1 MTHFYKKIKPIDA
14 EELWRSRM
22 KIKSIKKFPPQFT
35 VDIET
40 QNTHTY
46 QLGNKVVSHNTTSLV
61 LGTSSGVH
69 AWHNDYYVR
78 RLRVDKNEAIYQYL
92 AETIPDMLEDE
103 FFRPNQQAV
112 ISIPVKAPDGAV
124 TRQESAL
131 DLLNRVSK
139 VWKEWVKPGHRKG
152 ANKNNV
158 STTVNVRDNE
168 WEIVRDWMW
177 ENRENF
183 TALSCFPTDNNNYVQ
198 PPFQDITKEE
208 YEEMSKHL
216 HKINLN
222 KVVEVEDK
230 TTLNEEVAC
239 GGGGCEV
246 R

>member
-1 MTHFYKKIKPIDA
+1 
-14 EELWRSRM
+14 M

-239 GGGGCEV
+239 GGGGGGCEV